1 MIFISVIRYSTLSTL
16 LLLSVNLYAETSE
29 NTKNRIDNAC
39 LRQAVSLVNQLKS
52 EIYTDMYSTQSN
64 KIVKLA
70 TSTCRDQFNQS
81 NNQEA
86 VAATTPAKAETTS
99 DDKTATA
106 SAEESEDDS
115 ESSIF
120 DIFTEEPVRK
130 PGNERLRKHKK

>member
-1 MIFISVIRYSTLSTL
+1 MKVISVVHYSIPGTL

-39 LRQAVSLVNQLKS
+39 LKQAVSLVNQLKS
-52 EIYTDMYSTQSN
+52 EIYTDMDSTQSN

-70 TSTCRDQFNQS
+70 TSTCRTQFNQT
-81 NNQEA
+81 NNQQA
-86 VAATTPAKAETTS
+86 VAAIEPAKKET
-99 DDKTATA
+99 
-106 SAEESEDDS
+106 AEE
-115 ESSIF
+115 ESSDRSIF

>member
-1 MIFISVIRYSTLSTL
+1 MKVISVVHYSIPGTL

-39 LRQAVSLVNQLKS
+39 LKQAVSLVNQLKS
-52 EIYTDMYSTQSN
+52 ELYTDMDSTQSN

-70 TSTCRDQFNQS
+70 TSTCRTQFNQT
-81 NNQEA
+81 NNQQA
-86 VAATTPAKAETTS
+86 VAAIEPVKNEQ
-99 DDKTATA
+99 
-106 SAEESEDDS
+106 AEEEKE

-120 DIFTEEPVRK
+120 DIFTEKAERK

>member
-1 MIFISVIRYSTLSTL
+1 MKLISVVHYSIPGTL

-52 EIYTDMYSTQSN
+52 ELYTDMDSTQSN

-70 TSTCRDQFNQS
+70 TSTCRTQFNQT
-81 NNQEA
+81 NNQQA
-86 VAATTPAKAETTS
+86 VAAIEPAKKET
-99 DDKTATA
+99 
-106 SAEESEDDS
+106 AEE
-115 ESSIF
+115 ESSDRSIF

>member
-1 MIFISVIRYSTLSTL
+1 MKLISVVHYSIPGTL

-52 EIYTDMYSTQSN
+52 EIYTDMDSTQSN

-70 TSTCRDQFNQS
+70 TNTCRTQFNQT
-81 NNQEA
+81 NNQQA
-86 VAATTPAKAETTS
+86 VAAIEPAKKEIPEA
-99 DDKTATA
+99 ATPE
-106 SAEESEDDS
+106 EESSDR
-115 ESSIF
+115 SIF
-120 DIFTEEPVRK
+120 DILTEKPVRK

>member
-1 MIFISVIRYSTLSTL
+1 MKLISVVRYSTLCTL

-52 EIYTDMYSTQSN
+52 EIYTDMDSIQSN

-70 TSTCRDQFNQS
+70 TSTCRTQFNQT
-81 NNQEA
+81 NNQQA
-86 VAATTPAKAETTS
+86 VAAIEPAKKET
-99 DDKTATA
+99 
-106 SAEESEDDS
+106 AEE
-115 ESSIF
+115 ESSDRSIF
-120 DIFTEEPVRK
+120 DILTEEPVRK

>member
-1 MIFISVIRYSTLSTL
+1 MKLISVVHYSIPGTL

-52 EIYTDMYSTQSN
+52 EIYTDMDSIQSN

-70 TSTCRDQFNQS
+70 TSTCRTQFNQTD
-81 NNQEA
+81 NQQA
-86 VAATTPAKAETTS
+86 VAAIEPAKKET
-99 DDKTATA
+99 
-106 SAEESEDDS
+106 AEE
-115 ESSIF
+115 ESSDRSIF
-120 DIFTEEPVRK
+120 DILTEEPVRK

>member
-1 MIFISVIRYSTLSTL
+1 MKLISVTRYSTLSTL

-52 EIYTDMYSTQSN
+52 ELYTDMDSTQSN

-70 TSTCRDQFNQS
+70 TSTCRTQFNQT

-86 VAATTPAKAETTS
+86 VTATTPTKAEKTS
-99 DDKTATA
+99 DEKTATA
-106 SAEESEDDS
+106 EEDNSDR
-115 ESSIF
+115 SIL
-120 DIFTEEPVRK
+120 DILTEKPVRK
-130 PGNERLRKHKK
+130 PGNERLSRHKK

>member
-1 MIFISVIRYSTLSTL
+1 MKLISVVRYSTLCTL

-39 LRQAVSLVNQLKS
+39 LKQAVSLVNQLKS
-52 EIYTDMYSTQSN
+52 ELYTDMDSTQSN

-70 TSTCRDQFNQS
+70 TSTCRTQFNQT
-81 NNQEA
+81 NNQQA
-86 VAATTPAKAETTS
+86 VAAIEPAKKET
-99 DDKTATA
+99 
-106 SAEESEDDS
+106 AEE
-115 ESSIF
+115 ESSDRSIF

>member
-1 MIFISVIRYSTLSTL
+1 MKLISVVRYSTLCTL

-52 EIYTDMYSTQSN
+52 EIYSDMDSTQSN

-70 TSTCRDQFNQS
+70 TNTCRTQFNQT

-86 VAATTPAKAETTS
+86 VAATTPTKAEKAEAATTE
-99 DDKTATA
+99 
-106 SAEESEDDS
+106 EESSDR
-115 ESSIF
+115 SIL
-120 DIFTEEPVRK
+120 DILTEEPVRK
-130 PGNERLRKHKK
+130 PGNKRLSRKK

>member
-1 MIFISVIRYSTLSTL
+1 MKLISIIRYSTPITL

-52 EIYTDMYSTQSN
+52 EIYTDMDSTQSN

-70 TSTCRDQFNQS
+70 TSTCRTQFNQT

-86 VAATTPAKAETTS
+86 IAATTPAKAE
-99 DDKTATA
+99 KAEAATPE
-106 SAEESEDDS
+106 EESS
-115 ESSIF
+115 NRSIF
-120 DIFTEEPVRK
+120 DILTEEPVRK
-130 PGNERLRKHKK
+130 PGNERLRKHK